1 MDSHFLSLF
10 RSISFGHFLIYKLS
24 WLCVVFSLKRFF
36 FKSLC
41 YKQKLHGT
49 HNIKIQTQI
58 YDRILTKNMRAK
70 KRYVNVYFKD
80 KLLY

>member
-1 MDSHFLSLF
+1 M
-10 RSISFGHFLIYKLS
+10 
-24 WLCVVFSLKRFF
+24 FSLKRFF